1 MSLVWQ
7 ITSTTVGRAW
17 ALPPQNAIVADGGG
31 VRLGAC

>member
-1 MSLVWQ
+1 
-7 ITSTTVGRAW
+7 VGRAW